1 MLQRKSL
8 IAFRVAVSAVFFTLL
23 FTFLL
28 PAIGKAQTPVKEHEG
43 HQMPA
48 TSLQQETMPALTLND
63 LEAMALK
70 NNPTLAQSE
79 AALRAVEGQRVQA
92 GLYPNPIIGYQGEGF
107 STRAFNQ
114 QSAHAFYIEQ
124 EIPLGGKLSKSR
136 NIFAFGKTQAGFT
149 AEAQK
154 QRVLNAVRMLYYE
167 ALGIQQLIEVRT
179 QLTKLGRD
187 AVNVTGELF
196 NVGQA
201 DRPDVLEIEVEAQ
214 RTQLDLLMAENERT
228 QIWQQLGALVGNPM
242 LKPTPLSGELGRGV
256 PQLEQETLL
265 ARLLTESPEI
275 KRAQTGI
282 EKAKA
287 VVTRAKAEMAPNL
300 FVRGGWGYSN
310 ETLELRNQ
318 TIVKPPGAV
327 GPQGFAQVGIRIPIF
342 NRNQGGIAT
351 AQAELNIAEQERQRV
366 ELTIRARFSV
376 NFRMYQ
382 NARQAAE
389 QYEKQIIPRAQ
400 QAYDLYLAKFRQMA
414 AAYPQVLIAQR
425 TLFQVQAEYVRAVVT
440 AQQNTV
446 LLQGFLLSGG
456 LESPMENANDT
467 NTSANRGGQQ

>member
-8 IAFRVAVSAVFFTLL
+8 IASRVAVSAIFFTLS

-28 PAIGKAQTPVKEHEG
+28 PATGKAQTPVKEHEG

-48 TSLQQETMPALTLND
+48 PSLRQETMPALTLND

-70 NNPTLAQSE
+70 HNPTLAQSE

-136 NIFAFGKTQAGFT
+136 NIFALGKTQAGFT

-287 VVTRAKAEMAPNL
+287 VVTRAKAEMAPDL

-310 ETLELRNQ
+310 ETLDLRNQ
-318 TIVKPPGAV
+318 TIIKPPGAV

-366 ELTIRARFSV
+366 ELTIRA
-376 NFRMYQ
+376 
-382 NARQAAE
+382 
-389 QYEKQIIPRAQ
+389 KPCG
-400 QAYDLYLAKFRQMA
+400 
-414 AAYPQVLIAQR
+414 P
-425 TLFQVQAEYVRAVVT
+425 T
-440 AQQNTV
+440 AP
-446 LLQGFLLSGG
+446 GG
-456 LESPMENANDT
+456 LTMV
-467 NTSANRGGQQ
+467 

>member
-1 MLQRKSL
+1 MLQRKLL
-8 IAFRVAVSAVFFTLL
+8 IASRVAVSAVFFTLS

-28 PAIGKAQTPVKEHEG
+28 PSIGKAQPPV
-43 HQMPA
+43 
-48 TSLQQETMPALTLND
+48 LQQTAGAISVLTLND

-124 EIPLGGKLSKSR
+124 ELPLGGKLSKSR

-167 ALGIQQLIEVRT
+167 ALGIQQLIQVRT
-179 QLTKLGRD
+179 QLAKLGNE
-187 AVNVTGELF
+187 AVGITDELF

-228 QIWQQLGALVGNPM
+228 QIWQQLGALVGNPL
-242 LKPTPLSGELGRGV
+242 LKPTLLSGELGRGV

-287 VVTRAKAEMAPNL
+287 VVIRAKAETAPDL

-327 GPQGFAQVGIRIPIF
+327 GPQGFAQIGIRIPVF

-351 AQAELNIAEQERQRV
+351 AQAELDIAEQERQRV

-376 NFRMYQ
+376 SFRMYQ
-382 NARQAAE
+382 NARQATE
-389 QYEKQIIPRAQ
+389 QYEKQILPRAQ

-425 TLFQVQAEYVRAVVT
+425 TLFQVQAEYVRALVT
-440 AQQNTV
+440 AQQNAV

-456 LESPMENANDT
+456 LDAPTENANDT
-467 NTSANRGGQQ
+467 NASANRGGQQ

>member
-136 NIFAFGKTQAGFT
+136 NIFALGKTQAGFT

-440 AQQNTV
+440 AQQNAV

>member
-136 NIFAFGKTQAGFT
+136 NIFALGKTQAGFT

-256 PQLEQETLL
+256 PQLEQDTLL

-440 AQQNTV
+440 AQQNAV

>member
-167 ALGIQQLIEVRT
+167 ALGAQQLIEVRT

-351 AQAELNIAEQERQRV
+351 AQAELNIAEQNLKHASGHLLPV
-366 ELTIRARFSV
+366 LLHPTPFAHLPAFVKSV
-376 NFRMYQ
+376 
-382 NARQAAE
+382 
-389 QYEKQIIPRAQ
+389 
-400 QAYDLYLAKFRQMA
+400 
-414 AAYPQVLIAQR
+414 
-425 TLFQVQAEYVRAVVT
+425 
-440 AQQNTV
+440 TV
-446 LLQGFLLSGG
+446 LEIPGDLVASVADAVHRLAVEWRSQRWRRVAGAGPLGLTMPPCLPPARSTSCAIKLLSTVHSG
-456 LESPMENANDT
+456 
-467 NTSANRGGQQ
+467 

>member
-1 MLQRKSL
+1 
-8 IAFRVAVSAVFFTLL
+8 
-23 FTFLL
+23 
-28 PAIGKAQTPVKEHEG
+28 
-43 HQMPA
+43 
-48 TSLQQETMPALTLND
+48 
-63 LEAMALK
+63 
-70 NNPTLAQSE
+70 
-79 AALRAVEGQRVQA
+79 
-92 GLYPNPIIGYQGEGF
+92 
-107 STRAFNQ
+107 
-114 QSAHAFYIEQ
+114 
-124 EIPLGGKLSKSR
+124 
-136 NIFAFGKTQAGFT
+136 
-149 AEAQK
+149 
-154 QRVLNAVRMLYYE
+154 MLYYE

-287 VVTRAKAEMAPNL
+287 VVTRAKAEMAPDL

-310 ETLELRNQ
+310 ETLDLRNQ
-318 TIVKPPGAV
+318 TIIKPPGAV

-440 AQQNTV
+440 AQQNAV